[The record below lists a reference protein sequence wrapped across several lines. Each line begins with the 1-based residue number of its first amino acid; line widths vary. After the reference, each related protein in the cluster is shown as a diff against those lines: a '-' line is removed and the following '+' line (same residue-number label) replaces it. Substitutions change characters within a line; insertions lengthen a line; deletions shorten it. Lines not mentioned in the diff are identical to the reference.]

1 MGDIHENEKNK
12 NKDEVTVDDED
23 DVKDEKSKEN
33 TTTENINDD
42 DDNDQD
48 INENEKQNK
57 KKDEVTTDDEHDDR
71 DENEK
76 NKNKDEVTV
85 DDEDDVV
92 EINDDDE
99 NDDDDDDDYVES
111 VDQYEDDDSFEQQD
125 DDIDQDL
132 TVDDEDDD
140 KNHKKKE
147 NKKTKKIQDQIIQFE
162 NNNIQPKNKRN
173 TVRGKLPDLVNVTSK
188 SVCQCVCGKKFTIKS
203 AAGHYSNSCI
213 LEKSDTEIKTF
224 NALQYERTK
233 KHRLTNKSKNLL
245 HYKKA
250 CLEND
255 TDILL
260 SFRLLADWLV
270 DRSSGRVR
278 LLKDKNIDQ
287 RADMWKYK
295 DLNKLLVM
303 FHPDSATRRL
313 TYKMS
318 ENIILCTNKV
328 LTWFF
333 SILNN
338 KNGYLQQGWE
348 PVDEKRENDKGMML
362 QNENRTINE
371 ESDLWDTNTRE
382 GILNYSDIKN
392 KNGMI

>member
-1 MGDIHENEKNK
+1 MNNKKGYLEREWEPIDEKCETDKGILLRNQNRTINGESDIWDTDTREGIQDYSDIKNK
-12 NKDEVTVDDED
+12 KWNAL
-23 DVKDEKSKEN
+23 EN
-33 TTTENINDD
+33 T
-42 DDNDQD
+42 
-48 INENEKQNK
+48 
-57 KKDEVTTDDEHDDR
+57 
-71 DENEK
+71 
-76 NKNKDEVTV
+76 
-85 DDEDDVV
+85 
-92 EINDDDE
+92 
-99 NDDDDDDDYVES
+99 
-111 VDQYEDDDSFEQQD
+111 
-125 DDIDQDL
+125 
-132 TVDDEDDD
+132 
-140 KNHKKKE
+140 
-147 NKKTKKIQDQIIQFE
+147 
-162 NNNIQPKNKRN
+162 
-173 TVRGKLPDLVNVTSK
+173 
-188 SVCQCVCGKKFTIKS
+188 
-203 AAGHYSNSCI
+203 
-213 LEKSDTEIKTF
+213 
-224 NALQYERTK
+224 
-233 KHRLTNKSKNLL
+233 
-245 HYKKA
+245 
-250 CLEND
+250 

-392 KNGMI
+392 KKWNDWNEKFIIFRKESLLKFETDMNNALDIVIPQHADIFLDDKMIDFSVTTNEINTIIQNDGKDIPCVKEFFNFK